1 MSDNSSGNKSAPSPD
16 DPFNDMPDRYI
27 PDNLDEIMQRVYE
40 HGVILRNTKCSSQ
53 GEHDK
58 QKGESE
64 VRAGS

>member
-1 MSDNSSGNKSAPSPD
+1 
-16 DPFNDMPDRYI
+16 MPDRYI

-40 HGVILRNTKCSSQ
+40 HGVIQKNTKCSSL

-64 VRAGS
+64 VRAGASPLIPPL